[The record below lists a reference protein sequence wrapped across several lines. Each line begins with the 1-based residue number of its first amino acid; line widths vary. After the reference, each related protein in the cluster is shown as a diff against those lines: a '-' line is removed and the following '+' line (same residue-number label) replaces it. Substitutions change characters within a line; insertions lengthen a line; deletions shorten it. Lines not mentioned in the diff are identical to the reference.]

1 MNIAPIFK
9 ATQKFVIDNSPGIL
23 TGFGVAGAVTAA
35 VLTGR
40 AAFRVGL
47 DASTQ
52 YHEEILENNNHDE
65 ELLSN
70 RHLVKTYWK
79 EFIPGA
85 AVLAGTVVCIV
96 GATTVSSRR
105 TAAITA
111 AYKLSEELAEGYKKK
126 VVETIGAQKE
136 EKIRADLA
144 KDRAEAAGGTSTFI
158 IVGSEVVFHDAL
170 SGRLFKNEM
179 AKVEKAVNEI
189 NSQINNFY
197 CASLTEFYEKIG
209 LSGTPFSD
217 EVGWNSDQL
226 LDPKYS
232 ATIVDDKPVISIEL
246 RTAPIRGYDRCL

>member
-1 MNIAPIFK
+1 MNITPIVK

-40 AAFRVGL
+40 AAFRVGF
-47 DASTQ
+47 
-52 YHEEILENNNHDE
+52 H
-65 ELLSN
+65 LSN
-70 RHLVKTYWK
+70 AIEKETPNFPAPQTTQEKVKLYWK
-79 EFIPGA
+79 EFVPAGV
-85 AVLAGTVVCIV
+85 VLAGTVVCIV

-111 AYKLSEELAEGYKKK
+111 AFKLSEELAEGYKKK
-126 VVETIGAQKE
+126 VVDTIGTQKE

-144 KDRAEAAGGTSTFI
+144 KDRVETAGGTSTFI

-226 LDPKYS
+226 LEPKYT

-246 RTAPIRGYDRCL
+246 RTAPIRGFDRCM